1 MNKAKNQ
8 QQVATENTAWSQ
20 SAWSQSAW
28 VKDILA
34 LPPINSVAG
43 TIKSVTYY
51 FRASVPSS
59 APISYGC
66 RTDEIN

>member
-8 QQVATENTAWSQ
+8 QQVATENT
-20 SAWSQSAW
+20 AWSQSAW

>member
-8 QQVATENTAWSQ
+8 QQIATENT
-20 SAWSQSAW
+20 AWSQSAW

-59 APISYGC
+59 APIPYGC
-66 RTDEIN
+66 CTDEIN